1 MKIDISLYKI
11 NHMKKYFF
19 ILFLAVGC
27 SKDEERDNREL
38 VIKGQKIELAKFD
51 MRSISK
57 YISSD
62 QYDVMISL
70 YDTLGQSSGQYL
82 ASYQIRHLNEQ
93 KQLIPITSKDSN
105 ATFTISA
112 SGLGFLDTGLRG
124 YVYIYEDG
132 NKYNISMNIKNKSGS
147 KVIL

>member
-11 NHMKKYFF
+11 NQMKKY
-19 ILFLAVGC
+19 LFLLILAVGC
-27 SKDEERDNREL
+27 SKDEGIDNREL
-38 VIKGQKIELAKFD
+38 VIKGQKIVLAKMD
-51 MRSISK
+51 IRSISK

-70 YDTLGQSSGQYL
+70 YDTLGQSSGRYL

-93 KQLIPITSKDSN
+93 KQRIPITSKDSN
-105 ATFTISA
+105 TTFTISA

-124 YVYIYEDG
+124 YVYIYEEGD
-132 NKYNISMNIKNKSGS
+132 KYNLSMNIKNKNGS